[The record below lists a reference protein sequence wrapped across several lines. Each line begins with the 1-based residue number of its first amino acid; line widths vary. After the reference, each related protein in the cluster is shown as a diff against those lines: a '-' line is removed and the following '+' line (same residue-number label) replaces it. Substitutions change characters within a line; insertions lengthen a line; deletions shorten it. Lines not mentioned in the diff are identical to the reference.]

1 MKGGDGANSYAS
13 NSIFQETAIMK
24 TKPILEETIRS
35 MFINTS
41 PMPICFRMADLGC
54 SSGPNA
60 LLVISHIMDTIY
72 QICEEENVTHDR
84 TPELQVFLNDL
95 IGNDFNSLFNF
106 IPNFYKKIENAKGEW
121 SSRCFISAVPGSF
134 YGRLFPSKSLHFFY
148 SAFSTHWLSKVP
160 DCYLNNLMNKGNL
173 YMARTSPRHV
183 FEAYLKQ
190 FETDFFNLLRSR
202 STEIVC
208 GGRMMFMMIGRN
220 TLDPRTSDCCYPYE
234 LLTKCLFELIPEGL
248 VQEADIDSFDLP
260 YYTPHKEEVK
270 KIVEMEGSFSI
281 DKLETIEINLDP
293 RDDVSNKDF
302 VFDELEV
309 GKNVSNCIRAVTEAM
324 FVSHFGDAII
334 EDLFARYAKL
344 NNKKRKFEGIPRC
357 NGQVKRLKTTMV
369 C

>member
-1 MKGGDGANSYAS
+1 MVVKNILHMKGGDGANSYAT

-60 LLVISHIMDTIY
+60 LLVISHIMDIIH
-72 QICEEENVTHDR
+72 QICEVENVTHDR
-84 TPELQVFLNDL
+84 TSELQVFLNDL

-106 IPNFYKKIENAKGEW
+106 IPNFYKKLENAKGEW

-134 YGRLFPSKSLHFFY
+134 YGRLFPNKSLHFFY

-160 DCYLNNLMNKGNL
+160 DCYLMNKGNL
-173 YMARTSPRHV
+173 YMAR
-183 FEAYLKQ
+183 
-190 FETDFFNLLRSR
+190 SR
-202 STEIVC
+202 SMEIVC
-208 GGRMMFMMIGRN
+208 GGRMMFTMIGRN

-234 LLTKCLFELIPEGL
+234 LLTKCLYELIPEGL
-248 VQEADIDSFDLP
+248 VQEADIDTFDLP

-270 KIVEMEGSFSI
+270 KIVEMEGSFTI

-334 EDLFARYAKL
+334 EDLFAKYAKYVGQNWL
-344 NNKKRKFEGIPRC
+344 KEKVTTTNIVISFTKK
-357 NGQVKRLKTTMV
+357 
-369 C
+369 